1 MKVNQRDLRWDFV
14 KSFLMFLV
22 VYGHICPAGESWTP
36 VTRII
41 GLCAIPGF
49 FFVSGFFQSSITN
62 IKDLIAKYRKSFMR
76 IVVPMF
82 SWGVLYVVL
91 SMIIQLLSGDISD
104 VYSILLFLKYS
115 PFYIAGIYWFL
126 TALLCCIVMGSLF
139 SWIFHKNELMGLLL
153 IAVSPI
159 CFCFVSP
166 ILLEHYHFSFI
177 WFFYVAGM
185 LYKHIGRFFYQKK
198 YIPWNLVFIILF
210 IIVVVIGVQLNPQF
224 TFYYTANI
232 LGETSLKFLVYRYV
246 LYLIA
251 TISVIYGII
260 LLYNNY
266 KEKRVVSKLAS
277 YGIDTLFIYCS
288 HVLVLVF
295 LYRPFLLPY
304 LYHEHVS
311 WIVRVFEHVVGLIVS
326 ILMYWIIQK
335 LCLYLKHFRW
345 MRTFLMGT

>member
-1 MKVNQRDLRWDFV
+1 MTVKQRELSWDFV
-14 KSFLMFLV
+14 KSILMFLI

-49 FFVSGFFQSSITN
+49 FFVSGYFQSNITN
-62 IKDLIAKYRKSFMR
+62 ISDLIAKYRKSFMR